1 MLCTKCATVLHTL
14 TGVDTG
20 VTIARLTP
28 PAVFEVIAKTM
39 QEQMLDHQEIEWQ
52 FDATDLGS
60 VERWLEDRPPD
71 SGLRVA
77 PSETKKLTDTYYDT
91 EDWRLYRAGYALR
104 VRRDGER
111 VEATMKSL
119 APPED
124 GGLKRRREI
133 SEPLKYGGLK
143 GLRAARG
150 PVGERLRLLL
160 AGQGDLRHLF
170 EVRTRRTVF
179 ELRPEDETAEP
190 HGSSDGIVV
199 GPEGDIRRREG
210 SDESALSAEE
220 ARVDA
225 LGGIHRREGD
235 APIAEISLDES
246 EFSGGEG
253 EARLSR
259 IEVEMSDEGAES
271 YDAVAGFVDG
281 MRGSLELR
289 PTDRSKYG
297 EGLSAAGLTPAVAP
311 DLGPTEVDGSMTAGE
326 VAFAILRRHYATMLA
341 HEPGVRL
348 GEDPE
353 ELHDMRVATRRLRAA
368 LKLYKE
374 VLPKRAERYERDLR
388 FFAGALGEVRDLDV
402 HLERLAA
409 EASRNG
415 EVLEEVSA
423 ALVERRAEARRRM
436 LEVLDSD
443 RYERFVASFSGALR
457 RGRSPAPAGPIL
469 KVAPDLVRRRYKKV
483 RKDVEGLGG
492 DSPPEDF
499 HDLRKKGKRL
509 RYALEPLRGIYGKP
523 SEKMVELLKDVQDDL
538 GDHQDLIVAAE
549 LMREL
554 GVSGDMPPRV
564 AFSLGAMAERYARE
578 AAEIR
583 AGFLGSGL
591 LNALEGGKP
600 WKRLRKAMR
609 KKAGG

>member
-1 MLCTKCATVLHTL
+1 
-14 TGVDTG
+14 
-20 VTIARLTP
+20 
-28 PAVFEVIAKTM
+28 M
-39 QEQMLDHQEIEWQ
+39 QKQALDHQEIEWQ

-60 VERWLEDRPPD
+60 VERWLENRPSV

-77 PSETKKLTDTYYDT
+77 PSETKKLTDSYYDT
-91 EDWRLYRAGYALR
+91 EDWRFYRAGYALR
-104 VRRDGER
+104 VRRDGEH

-119 APPED
+119 ASPGD

-133 SEPLKYGGLK
+133 SEPLSSGGLK
-143 GLRAARG
+143 GLKAASG

-160 AGQGDLRHLF
+160 AGQGDLRRLF
-170 EVRTRRTVF
+170 EVRTRREVF
-179 ELRPEDETAEP
+179 ELRPADEPAEP
-190 HGSSDGIVV
+190 DGLSGEVVV
-199 GPEGDIRRREG
+199 GPEGDIRRKEG
-210 SDESALSAEE
+210 PEESALSAEE

-225 LGGIHRREGD
+225 LGGIHRREED
-235 APIAEISLDES
+235 APLAEISLDET
-246 EFSGGEG
+246 EISGGEG
-253 EARLSR
+253 EEARLSR
-259 IEVEMSDEGAES
+259 IEVEISDGDA
-271 YDAVAGFVDG
+271 YDGVAGFVEG
-281 MRGSLELR
+281 MRGSLGLR
-289 PTDRSKYG
+289 PTDRSKFG
-297 EGLSAAGLTPAVAP
+297 EGLSAAGLSPAVAP
-311 DLGPTEVDGSMTAGE
+311 DLGPTEVEGSMPAGE
-326 VAFAILRRHYATMLA
+326 VAFAILRRHFAAMLA

-374 VLPKRAERYERDLR
+374 VLPRRAERYERDLR

-415 EVLEEVSA
+415 EALEEVSA
-423 ALVERRAEARRRM
+423 ALVQRRAETRRRM

-443 RYERFVASFSGALR
+443 RYERFVASFSGTLR
-457 RGRSPAPAGPIL
+457 RGRSPAPAGSIL
-469 KVAPDLVRRRYKKV
+469 EVAPDLVRRRYKKV
-483 RKDVEGLGG
+483 RKDVEALSG

-509 RYALEPLRGIYGKP
+509 RYALEPLSGIYGKP
-523 SEKMVELLKDVQDDL
+523 AGTMVELLKAVQDDL

-578 AAEIR
+578 AAGIR
-583 AGFLGSGL
+583 ANFLGSGL
-591 LNALEGGKP
+591 LGTLEGGKP
-600 WKRLRKAMR
+600 WKRLRKTMR
-609 KKAGG
+609 KKAGGG

>member
-1 MLCTKCATVLHTL
+1 
-14 TGVDTG
+14 
-20 VTIARLTP
+20 
-28 PAVFEVIAKTM
+28 M
-39 QEQMLDHQEIEWQ
+39 QKQVLDHQEIEWQ

-60 VERWLEDRPPD
+60 VERWLGERPSA

-77 PSETKKLTDTYYDT
+77 PSETKKLTDSYYDT
-91 EDWRLYRAGYALR
+91 EDWRFYRAGYALR

-119 APPED
+119 AQPDD

-133 SEPLKYGGLK
+133 SEPLKGGGLK
-143 GLRAARG
+143 GLKAARG
-150 PVGERLRLLL
+150 PVGVRIRLLL
-160 AGQGDLRHLF
+160 AGHGDLRRLF
-170 EVRTRRTVF
+170 EVRTRREVF
-179 ELRPEDETAEP
+179 ELRPADKPAEP
-190 HGSSDGIVV
+190 DGLSGEVVV
-199 GPEGDIRRREG
+199 GPEGDIRRKEG
-210 SDESALSAEE
+210 PDESALSVEE
-220 ARVDA
+220 VRVDA
-225 LGGIHRREGD
+225 LGGIQRREGG
-235 APIAEISLDES
+235 APLAEISLDES

-259 IEVEMSDEGAES
+259 IEVEISDGGA
-271 YDAVAGFVDG
+271 YDGVAGFVEG
-281 MRGSLELR
+281 MRGSLGLR
-289 PTDRSKYG
+289 PTERSKFG
-297 EGLSAAGLTPAVAP
+297 EGLSAAGLAPAVAP
-311 DLGPTEVDGSMTAGE
+311 DLGPTEVEGSMPAGE
-326 VAFAILRRHYATMLA
+326 VAFAILRRHFATMLA

-368 LKLYKE
+368 LKLYKG

-402 HLERLAA
+402 HLERLDA
-409 EASRNG
+409 EAARNG
-415 EVLEEVSA
+415 EALEEVSA

-436 LEVLDSD
+436 LEVLGSD
-443 RYERFVASFSGALR
+443 RYEGFVASFSGTLR

-469 KVAPDLVRRRYKKV
+469 EVAPDLVRRRYKKV
-483 RKDVEGLGG
+483 RKDVEALDGE
-492 DSPPEDF
+492 SPPEDF

-523 SEKMVELLKDVQDDL
+523 SEKMVELLKAVQDDL
-538 GDHQDLIVAAE
+538 GDHQDLIVAAG

-554 GVSGDMPPRV
+554 GVSGDLPPRV

-591 LNALEGGKP
+591 LRTLEGGKP
-600 WKRLRKAMR
+600 WKRLRKTMR
-609 KKAGG
+609 KKAGGG